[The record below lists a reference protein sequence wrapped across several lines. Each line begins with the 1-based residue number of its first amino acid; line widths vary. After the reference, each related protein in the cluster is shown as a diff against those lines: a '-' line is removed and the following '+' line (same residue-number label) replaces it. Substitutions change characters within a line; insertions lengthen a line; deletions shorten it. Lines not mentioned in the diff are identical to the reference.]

1 MTTRAKQTSIH
12 QPGAS
17 HALLITGLLAVV
29 FFLAVCLL
37 SASTVKT
44 TLMALLIVTLALGV
58 LRFSELRGHLS
69 PVLLALAL
77 TVLMDGISTGYAPSG
92 KFALYEFSK
101 VLGAFC
107 LTLCL
112 LAIAPG
118 RDGAPGRW
126 IASVLS
132 SFSALA
138 GLTSIDLISTRFFSG
153 AVTGFLSLFTPDFM
167 ELGGVEAGV
176 RMTSLFTNPNVFAG
190 TVGLGPLLSLW
201 LARSAKAPGE
211 RRFRLV
217 CLYINALSFVLA
229 FSMGASGTIAVAFL
243 VYLALEHRENR
254 PALFLLMLE
263 TLVLTLLAAGLISTT
278 SFDVWTAP
286 RVIPLLCA
294 VVGAAALCVCDH
306 FFGEKLSARLGR
318 YARGT
323 VLGIAIALALLAAFG
338 LLAYHLTGPASLAQG
353 EALRRAAYPAPGDY
367 TLSLVTDGSVSVS
380 IESQNQQETM
390 MRTSTVLY
398 AGPADGAAFTV
409 PSDSLIVYFNFY
421 ADTPSLLE
429 QATYQGPESGSVPL
443 GYKLLPGFIANR
455 LQGLFA
461 NQNAI
466 QRLVFFSDG
475 MKLFRRSP
483 VAGLGIG
490 AFENA
495 VKSVQSFYYETKYT
509 HDHYI
514 QALVETGVIGLL
526 LFLGLLLLSGVTV
539 WRARK
544 REEAPVLGA
553 ALVFMAG
560 HAAVELVFSHF
571 SYLPIA
577 YCVFGLIGLLCQ
589 EALPQPKWTKT
600 VQTAACGVMAAG
612 MAVFGILL
620 SSNMQAASLV
630 AQSNTLESLSKAAEI
645 DKFEWADYKLS
656 YVIATLTND
665 VDEAAQQ
672 QAAVY
677 AEQLSH
683 VNSNTIALYLMEY
696 YLITGDPEQAV
707 AMAEKFASYTASD
720 QNTWQNI
727 FNLFAAYEDGNP
739 VCQAGVVRLAGM
751 LNDWNRNNMGQ
762 IQVSEDARAFITRMG
777 GMLE

>member
-1 MTTRAKQTSIH
+1 MTSRAKQTSIR
-12 QPGAS
+12 QPGS
-17 HALLITGLLAVV
+17 HTLLITGLLAVV

-37 SASTVKT
+37 SASTVKAA
-44 TLMALLIVTLALGV
+44 LMALLIVTLALGV
-58 LRFSELRGHLS
+58 LRFSELRGRLS

-77 TVLMDGISTGYAPSG
+77 TVLMDGVSTAYAPSG

-112 LAIAPG
+112 LAIAPK

-126 IASVLS
+126 IATVLAG
-132 SFSALA
+132 FSALA
-138 GLTSIDLISTRFFSG
+138 GLTSIDLISTRFISG

-190 TVGLGPLLSLW
+190 VAGLGTLLSLW
-201 LARSAKAPGE
+201 LARSAKLPGE
-211 RRFRLV
+211 RRFQLV

-229 FSMGASGTIAVAFL
+229 FSMGASGTIVLAFL
-243 VYLALEHRENR
+243 VYLALERRENR

-263 TLVLTLLAAGLISTT
+263 TLILTVLAAGLISTT

-294 VVGAAALCVCDH
+294 VIGAAALCVCDR
-306 FFGEKLSARLGR
+306 FLGEKLAERLGR

-323 VLGIAIALALLAAFG
+323 FVGIAAALALLAVFG
-338 LLAYHLTGPASLAQG
+338 LVAYHLTGPASLAQG
-353 EALRRAAYPAPGDY
+353 ESLRRAAYPASGDY
-367 TLSLVTDGSVSVS
+367 TLSLTADGTVSVS
-380 IESQNQQETM
+380 IESQNQRETM
-390 MRTSTVLY
+390 MRTSTLLY
-398 AGPADGAAFTV
+398 DGPADGAAFTV
-409 PSDSLIVYFNFY
+409 PDDSLIVYFNFY
-421 ADTPSLLE
+421 AETPARLDE
-429 QATYQGPESGSVPL
+429 AVYQGTETGSVPL

-475 MKLFRRSP
+475 MKLFHRSP
-483 VAGLGIG
+483 VVGLGIG

-495 VKSVQSFYYETKYT
+495 VKSVQTFYYETKYT

-526 LFLGLLLLSGVTV
+526 LFVGLLALSGVTV

-544 REEAPVLGA
+544 RDEAPVLGA

-577 YCVFGLIGLLCQ
+577 YGVFALIGLLCP
-589 EALPQPKWTKT
+589 EALPQPKWNKT
-600 VQTAACGVMAAG
+600 LQTAACGVMAAG

-620 SSNMQAASLV
+620 SSNMQAASMV
-630 AQSNTLESLSKAAEI
+630 AQSNTLETLSQAAEI

-656 YVIATLTND
+656 YVIATLTNE
-665 VDEAAQQ
+665 VDDAARQ
-672 QAAVY
+672 QADVY
-677 AEQLSH
+677 AEQLSQ

-696 YLITGDPEQAV
+696 YLVTGDPSRAV

-720 QNTWQNI
+720 QNTWQSI
-727 FNLFAAYEDGNP
+727 FDLFEAYDDGDSI
-739 VCQAGVVRLAGM
+739 CREGVVRLAGM
-751 LNDWNRNNMGQ
+751 LNDWNRENMGR
-762 IQVSEDARAFITRMG
+762 IQLSEETYDFVARMG
-777 GMLE
+777 GALE